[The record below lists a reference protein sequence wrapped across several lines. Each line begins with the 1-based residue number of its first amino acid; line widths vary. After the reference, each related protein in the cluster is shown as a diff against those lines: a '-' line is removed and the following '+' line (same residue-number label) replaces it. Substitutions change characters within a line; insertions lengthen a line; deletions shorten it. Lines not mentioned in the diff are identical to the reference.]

1 MKHIKIL
8 LYLSI
13 SISINA
19 YYYIIPYYGINI
31 IYNVIESK
39 HTSTIDSVIS
49 ESEQV
54 LTPGS

>member
-19 YYYIIPYYGINI
+19 YYYIIPYGINI

>member
-1 MKHIKIL
+1 M
-8 LYLSI
+8 SI

-19 YYYIIPYYGINI
+19 YYYIIPYGINI